1 MLDTTVESVTSALK
15 RARATLQARTAAG
28 TDREPAPRAGSR
40 GEEAIVAK
48 FIDAW
53 ESADINALVG
63 LLTDDVFMSRPPMP
77 FEYEGPDLV
86 GRSAPASSA
95 LDAGSTS
102 SPPAPTDSRPRCLPS
117 RSRRDPARRGPL
129 RPWPQ
134 RAANLPADPIREQH
148 ASPVRVATI
157 TTQPMAVRP
166 NWSNPGAVDTGPASD
181 RKCRM
186 GWRALSHLAR
196 PAPLATRAR
205 VSPMR
210 PCHWQQV
217 AGGGRPDVPEIG
229 ALRAAIHARAG
240 NQ

>member
-1 MLDTTVESVTSALK
+1 MSSCRRRPCHSNTKAPTSSAAL
-15 RARATLQARTAAG
+15 RQHLRHWTQVRPRPHPRQRTA
-28 TDREPAPRAGSR
+28 
-40 GEEAIVAK
+40 
-48 FIDAW
+48 
-53 ESADINALVG
+53 G
-63 LLTDDVFMSRPPMP
+63 LR
-77 FEYEGPDLV
+77 
-86 GRSAPASSA
+86 R
-95 LDAGSTS
+95 
-102 SPPAPTDSRPRCLPS
+102 LPS

-157 TTQPMAVRP
+157 TTQPVAVRP

-217 AGGGRPDVPEIG
+217 AGGGRTDVPEIG
-229 ALRAAIHARAG
+229 ALRAEIHARAG
-240 NQ
+240 NQRRDDSCITPVYPEAAIWRRRAG